1 MGPATCCSDVAL
13 AGRGQWEALAAS
25 LHGRSKPSP
34 GVDGLRL
41 CARGFLFS
49 MHIGSKICKS
59 EGFMSLHLMVNVH
72 AEAPRCCAC
81 RDSPDISFP
90 RLLPAV
96 TALTAA
102 AASAAAGRGRS
113 SGRCDW
119 VPLGGETSIAPS
131 RAPNACFY
139 PKARLPAPL
148 HLASVCTPT
157 TQGEAVV
164 YCHWW
169 RNSKFSR
176 LTLCIRYVHK
186 GVLVLCTK
194 KTVTC
199 RTGNLVGSKEI
210 FGPCRCKELMDAVFC
225 LWMIFAAHIS
235 SERANKQ
242 DRIM

>member
-59 EGFMSLHLMVNVH
+59 EGFMSLHLMVNAH

-102 AASAAAGRGRS
+102 AASAPAGRGRS

-131 RAPNACFY
+131 RAPTACLY

-157 TQGEAVV
+157 TQGEAVG

-169 RNSKFSR
+169 RNSKANIVYSVCSGGGFG
-176 LTLCIRYVHK
+176 LVYQKTL
-186 GVLVLCTK
+186 
-194 KTVTC
+194 TC